1 MPTTCKKFDD
11 QRHINSTN
19 NWKIPKAVKK
29 IDMRFLQIYITYC
42 SIFVFL
48 EKTFSTLILLH
59 SMLNLTPLRAS
70 ELALGSGF
78 EEWRIYTI
86 YACIVILES

>member
-1 MPTTCKKFDD
+1 MRLQNMPTTCKKFDD

-42 SIFVFL
+42 SIREDFFNINFT
-48 EKTFSTLILLH
+48 TFYVE
-59 SMLNLTPLRAS
+59 LNPS
-70 ELALGSGF
+70 
-78 EEWRIYTI
+78 
-86 YACIVILES
+86 

>member
-1 MPTTCKKFDD
+1 MRLQNMPTTCKKFDD

-42 SIFVFL
+42 SIFVFFR
-48 EKTFSTLILLH
+48 EDFFNINFTTFYVE
-59 SMLNLTPLRAS
+59 LNPS
-70 ELALGSGF
+70 
-78 EEWRIYTI
+78 
-86 YACIVILES
+86 